1 MKKYISILLLI
12 FTISAFSQVN
22 NKSDLTIDQIMQAEK
37 FVGYSPTNIFWSD
50 DSKTIYF
57 DWNPE
62 LKPITSLYK
71 YSIDTKK
78 VSSVS
83 VNEEMKLNQSY
94 DEDIS
99 NDKSKKVFIKNGD
112 IYLHNYITN
121 QTKNLITTFS
131 ERESNVSFSTDT
143 QTIVFQKD
151 ENLFS
156 FDLKNGTTKQITNI
170 KSGSD
175 SSSKK
180 TDNKQDAWLR
190 QQQLDLFEVLRDR
203 KERKDLQKE
212 HSEKLKVE
220 KPKTI
225 FLKGKSISNLRLS
238 KNGRFVSYKL
248 SDYPKNKRTTMPHFV
263 TESGYVEDQNTRPK
277 VGEKRASHELWVFDV
292 KRDSAYQVDISSLS
306 GIYNKPFFLKDYD
319 KDFTLKYDK
328 PKGVNFFAANN
339 NFDDTDAVLE
349 IRSDDNKDRWFAKID
364 FENGK
369 LIEVNH
375 QHDEAWIGGPG
386 IPWWNGGANY
396 GWLDNDNIWYH
407 SEKTGFSHIYKTN
420 INSKKEKVLTK
431 GNWEVHD
438 AVLSND
444 KKSLFLTTNQ
454 DNTGER
460 QLYKLNLK
468 SRKSVKLT
476 NQIGNNEVTISP
488 DEKHF
493 AIRQSFSN
501 KPWELYLLENKN
513 GAKETQ
519 LTHSTTLD
527 FKKYDW
533 RIPQNIQFKA
543 SDGIDVTA
551 RLYTPKGGSNGKP
564 AVVFVHGAGYLQN
577 AHKWWSTYF
586 REYMF
591 NNFLVDNGYTVLD
604 IDYRAS
610 KGYGRDYRTAIY
622 RHMGGKDL
630 SDHVDGVNYLVK
642 ELGVDKNNV
651 GIYGGSYGGFISI
664 MALFNAPETF
674 KSGAAVRSVTD
685 WAHYNHAYTSNILN
699 TPVTDSVAF
708 QKSSPINFAEGF
720 EGNLLM
726 LHGMV
731 DDNVHFQDVVRLTQ
745 KLIELKKE
753 NWEMALYPVE
763 RHSFIEPSSWADEYK
778 RIFKLFESTLKEG
791 N

>member
-1 MKKYISILLLI
+1 MKKYISPLLLI

-57 DWNPE
+57 DWNPK
-62 LKPITSLYK
+62 LKPIRSLYK
-71 YSIDTKK
+71 YVIGNKK
-78 VSSVS
+78 VTLVTAS
-83 VNEEMKLNQSY
+83 EEMSLNQSY
-94 DEDIS
+94 DEDVS

-112 IYLHNYITN
+112 IYLHNYTTN
-121 QTKNLITTFS
+121 RTKNLITTFN
-131 ERESNVSFSTDT
+131 EQESNVSFSADA
-143 QTIVFQKD
+143 QKILFEKD
-151 ENLFS
+151 KNLFS
-156 FDLKNGTTKQITNI
+156 LSLNNVQIKQITNI
-170 KSGSD
+170 KSGID
-175 SSSKK
+175 SSSSRND
-180 TDNKQDAWLR
+180 DNKQNAWLR

-212 HSEKLKVE
+212 HSDNLKVK

-225 FLKGKSISNLRLS
+225 FLEGKTLSNLTLS
-238 KNGRFVSYKL
+238 KNDRFLSYKL
-248 SDYPKNKRTTMPHFV
+248 SSSVTNKRAIVPHFV
-263 TESGYVEDQNTRPK
+263 TESGYTGNQKTNAK
-277 VGEKRASHELWVFDV
+277 VGEKQDSHELWIFDF
-292 KRDSAYQVDISSLS
+292 KRDSSYQVDVTGLN
-306 GIYNKPFFLKDYD
+306 GIYNKPLYLKDYD
-319 KDFTLKYDK
+319 KDFTPKYKK
-328 PKGVNFFAANN
+328 PKEVNFFSVINN
-339 NFDDTDAVLE
+339 ESDTNAVLE
-349 IRSDDNKDRWFAKID
+349 IHSNDNKDRWIAKID

-396 GWLDNDNIWYH
+396 GWLDNGNIWYH

-420 INSKKEKVLTK
+420 VNSGKEKALTK

-438 AVLSND
+438 AVLSTD
-444 KKSLFLTTNQ
+444 KNLLFLTTNQ

-460 QLYKLNLK
+460 QLYKLNLRSLK
-468 SRKSVKLT
+468 KTKLT
-476 NQIGNNEVTISP
+476 SQVGNNEILISP
-488 DEKHF
+488 NEKYF
-493 AIRQSFSN
+493 AISHSFSN
-501 KPWELYLLENKN
+501 KPWELYLLENKK

-519 LTHSTTLD
+519 ITHSTTEA

-533 RIPQNIQFKA
+533 KIPQNITFKA
-543 SDGIDVTA
+543 SDGVDVAA
-551 RLYTPKGGSNGKP
+551 RLYTPEGGSNGKP

-577 AHKWWSTYF
+577 AHKWWSGYY

-591 NNFLVDNGYTVLD
+591 NNFLVDNGYTVFD

-630 SDHVDGVNYLVK
+630 SDQVDGVNYLVN
-642 ELGVDKNNV
+642 ELGIDKDNV

-685 WAHYNHAYTSNILN
+685 WAHYNHEYTSNILN
-699 TPVTDSVAF
+699 TPVTDSIAF
-708 QKSSPINFAEGF
+708 QKSSPINFAEGL

-763 RHSFIEPSSWADEYK
+763 RHGFIEPSSWADEYK
-778 RIFKLFESTLKEG
+778 RIFKLFESTLKE
-791 N
+791 

>member
-1 MKKYISILLLI
+1 MKKYISILVLL
-12 FTISAFSQVN
+12 FTVSTFSQEN
-22 NKSDLTIDQIMQAEK
+22 NKSELTIDQFMQAEE
-37 FVGYSPTNIFWSD
+37 FVGYSPTNIFWSN

-57 DWNPE
+57 DWNPQM
-62 LKPITSLYK
+62 KPIRSLYK
-71 YSIDTKK
+71 YVISTKK
-78 VSSVS
+78 ISPVSVS
-83 VNEEMKLNQSY
+83 EEMNINQSY

-99 NDKSKKVFIKNGD
+99 NDKTKKVFIKNGD
-112 IYLHNYITN
+112 IYLHNYTTN

-131 ERESNVSFSTDT
+131 ERESNVSFSADA
-143 QTIVFQKD
+143 QTIIFERDQ
-151 ENLFS
+151 NLFS
-156 FDLKNGTTKQITNI
+156 LSLSNGQIKQITNI

-175 SSSKK
+175 SSSSGNN
-180 TDNKQDAWLR
+180 DNEQNAWLR

-212 HSEKLKVE
+212 HSDKLRIK

-225 FLKGKSISNLRLS
+225 FLEGKSLSNLVLS
-238 KNGRFVSYKL
+238 KNGQFVSYKL
-248 SDYPKNKRTTMPHFV
+248 SDYPKNKRTITPHFV
-263 TESGYVEDQNTRPK
+263 TESGYTYDQNTRPK
-277 VGEKRASHELWVFDV
+277 VGGKQASHELWVFDI
-292 KRDSAYQVDISSLS
+292 KRDSAYQVDVSSLS
-306 GIYNKPFFLKDYD
+306 GIYTKPQYLKDYD
-319 KDFTLKYDK
+319 DDFTPKYEE
-328 PKGVNFFAANN
+328 PKDVNFFIATN
-339 NFDDTDAVLE
+339 NFNDTNTVLE
-349 IRSDDNKDRWFAKID
+349 LRSNDNKDRWFAKID

-386 IPWWNGGANY
+386 IPWWNGGANF
-396 GWLDNDNIWYH
+396 GWLDNSNIWYH

-420 INSKKEKVLTK
+420 ANTGKEKALTK

-438 AVLSND
+438 AVLSID
-444 KKSLFLTTNQ
+444 KSSLFLTTNQ

-468 SRKSVKLT
+468 NLKSTKLT
-476 NQIGNNEVTISP
+476 SQVGNSEISISP

-519 LTHSTTLD
+519 LTNSTTD
-527 FKKYDW
+527 EFKKYDW
-533 RIPQNIQFKA
+533 KIPQNIVFKA
-543 SDGIDVTA
+543 SDGVDVTA
-551 RLYTPKGGSNGKP
+551 RLYTPEGGSNGKP

-577 AHKWWSTYF
+577 AHKWWSSYY

-604 IDYRAS
+604 IDFRAS
-610 KGYGRDYRTAIY
+610 QGYGRDHRTGIY

-630 SDHVDGVNYLVK
+630 SDNVDGVNYLVN

-651 GIYGGSYGGFISI
+651 GIYGGSYGGFITI
-664 MALFNAPETF
+664 MGLFNAPETF

-699 TPVTDSVAF
+699 TPVTDSIAF
-708 QKSSPINFAEGF
+708 QKSSPINFADGLK
-720 EGNLLM
+720 GNLLM

-731 DDNVHFQDVVRLTQ
+731 DDNVHFQDVVRLNQ

-753 NWEMALYPVE
+753 NWDMALYPLE
-763 RHSFIEPSSWADEYK
+763 RHGFIEPSSWADEYK
-778 RIFKLFESTLKEG
+778 RIFKLFEETLKD
-791 N
+791 